1 VLTKKTFDQTYNLD
15 YNKFF
20 TMVQH
25 VGDDL
30 NSRKNR
36 FDKADLFEAAISVM
50 TGEKLKWEDKIGYD
64 LINPKTQE
72 KFEFK
77 SQKNCLYTRTG
88 KRKKSH
94 TSNIKLTN
102 TLTKNKNKELKST
115 ADYLII
121 ADTASFAMAI
131 IPYYDVVEKYS
142 HEKSDGWECQI
153 PLDKLLFLFVPS
165 DFVRSPNMKGIET
178 YAVTKARAQK
188 EYVEMFK

>member
-1 VLTKKTFDQTYNLD
+1 MLTKKIFDQTYSLD

-36 FDKADLFEAAISVM
+36 FDKADLFEAGVSAM
-50 TGEKLKWEDKIGYD
+50 TGEKLKWEDEVGYD

-77 SQKNCLYTRTG
+77 SQKNCLYTPTG
-88 KRKKSH
+88 KRRQNN
-94 TSNIKLTN
+94 TSKIKLTN

-131 IPYYDVVEKYS
+131 IPYCDVVEKYS
-142 HEKSDGWECQI
+142 QEKPDGWECQI
-153 PLDKLLFLFVPS
+153 PLDKMEFLFIPS
-165 DFVRSPNMKGIET
+165 DFVASSDIENIES
-178 YAVTKARAQK
+178 YAVTKTRAQK
-188 EYVEMFK
+188 EYIEKFM